1 MKERLALGTVQFG
14 LRYGVANSTG
24 QVGSAEAGRILE
36 DARRTGVDTLDTA
49 IAYGESEAVL
59 GTAGVAGWN
68 IVTKLPALPQDC
80 ADPAGWARAQVEA
93 SLARL
98 GVPAVQAVLLHR
110 PDQLLGPQ
118 GAALRGA
125 LQALKHAGLARQTG
139 ISVYSPADLE
149 AIVPGFRP
157 DLVQIPF
164 NIIDGRWASTGWLD
178 RLAASGVE
186 IHARSV
192 FLQGL
197 LLMPGS
203 RRPAWFSRWQP
214 LWDAWETWLAASN
227 ATPLQACL
235 RHALAVPAISRVVVG
250 ADSLA
255 QWREIV
261 VAAEGEPFVPPP
273 AIAMEDP
280 SLLNPAAWK
289 LN

>member
-1 MKERLALGTVQFG
+1 MRERLALGTVQFG

-24 QVGSAEAGRILE
+24 QVDAGEAARILA
-36 DARRTGVDTLDTA
+36 DARAAGVDTLDTA

-59 GTAGVAGWN
+59 GAAGVGGWN
-68 IVTKLPALPQDC
+68 IVTKLPALPENC
-80 ADPAGWARAQVEA
+80 ADPAGWAKAEVES

-110 PDQLLGPQ
+110 PEQLLGPQ
-118 GAALRGA
+118 GPALHGALR
-125 LQALKHAGLARQTG
+125 ALKEAGFARQTG
-139 ISVYSPADLE
+139 ISVYSPADLA
-149 AIVPGFRP
+149 AIVPRFRP
-157 DLVQIPF
+157 DLVQVPF
-164 NIIDGRWASTGWLD
+164 NIVDGRWASSGWLD
-178 RLAASGVE
+178 TLAAGGIEV
-186 IHARSV
+186 HARSV

-197 LLMPGS
+197 LLMPAS

-214 LWDAWETWLAASN
+214 LWDAWEAWLAASGT
-227 ATPLQACL
+227 TPLQACL

-261 VAAEGEPFVPPP
+261 AAADGVPLVPPP
-273 AIAMEDP
+273 AIATEDP